1 MTHCMEPGRRDP
13 WLFPGVGPLP
23 AGFPPPPQS
32 PDTIREWDRRTIEEF
47 GIPGVV
53 LMESAGRAAAA
64 ILQAEH
70 DGPFTIFCGPGNNG
84 GDGFVVARCLYNA
97 GHAVRCFVC
106 EGVEYPPGSDSARN
120 LEILRRLGQAPVSL
134 GPSDIPRSVEPLLR
148 SGTVVDALFG
158 TGLKRPL
165 GSPYRELVEA
175 WNSSGAK
182 VVSLDVPSGLDA
194 ETGEILGAAP
204 RAASTITFA
213 APKLGFFRSRGPE
226 VCGKIWVVDIG
237 IPRILW
243 AKA

>member
-1 MTHCMEPGRRDP
+1 MT
-13 WLFPGVGPLP
+13 FPGVSSLP

-32 PDTIREWDRRTIEEF
+32 PSAIREWDRRTIEEF
-47 GIPGVV
+47 GIPGIV

-70 DGPFTIFCGPGNNG
+70 PGPFTIFCGPGNNG
-84 GDGFVVARCLYNA
+84 GDGFVVARCLHNA
-97 GHAVRCFVC
+97 GQAVRCFVF
-106 EGVEYPPGSDSARN
+106 EGTEYPAGSDSARN
-120 LEILRRLGQAPVSL
+120 LEILRRLGLTPVSL
-134 GPSDIPRSVEPLLR
+134 SPSEIPRSIEPILG

-165 GSPYRELVEA
+165 DPPYRELVEA
-175 WNSSGAK
+175 WNRCGAR

-204 RAASTITFA
+204 RSVSTITFA
-213 APKLGFFRSRGPE
+213 AAKLGFFRSRGPE
-226 VCGKIWVVDIG
+226 LCGKVWVVDIG

-243 AKA
+243 AKS